1 MDIVITGSVAYDYL
15 MTFPGS
21 FKEHIIP
28 DKLEAI
34 SLSFLV
40 DSLVRRRGG
49 IAPNIAYNLALLGGK
64 PKVFATVGT
73 DFEDYRL
80 WLESKGIDTTY
91 ARVIDGE
98 LTGSFFA
105 TTDQENAQ
113 MASFYPGAM
122 AYAADLSL
130 RELHSKPDLVMISP
144 TEPSAMDKYI
154 AECKE
159 LGIPYL
165 YDPSQQIVRV
175 SGETLRNGIQG
186 ALAMFVNEYEFELVL
201 KMTGMQKAEILENL
215 EFMVVTL
222 GEKGAVVYNG
232 AETYPV
238 APVAPKQI
246 IDPTGAGDAF
256 RGGFLTG
263 YSYGWDFQTCAQMGA
278 LSATYCLESDGP
290 QGQGYQIEEYVAR
303 YRETYND
310 HGLFDTLIA
319 RNQNR

>member
-15 MTFPGS
+15 MTFPGR

-49 IAPNIAYNLALLGGK
+49 IAPNIAYNLALLGGR

-73 DFEDYRL
+73 DFEEYRQ
-80 WLESKGIDTTY
+80 WLEAQGVDTTY

-122 AYAADLSL
+122 AHAAELSL
-130 RELHSKPDLVMISP
+130 SELEQRPDLVVISP
-144 TEPSAMDKYI
+144 TDPLAMDKYI
-154 AECKE
+154 AECKD
-159 LGIPYL
+159 LGLAYL

-175 SGETLRNGIQG
+175 DGETLRNGIED
-186 ALAMFVNEYEFELVL
+186 ALALFVNEYEFELVR
-201 KMTGMQKAEILENL
+201 KMTGMSQQEIMQHV

-222 GEKGAVVYNG
+222 GEKGAMVYFG
-232 AETYPV
+232 DQTIEV
-238 APVAPKQI
+238 APVRPKQI

-263 YSYGWDFQTCAQMGA
+263 YSHGWDFQVCAQMGA

-290 QGQGYQIEEYVAR
+290 QGQEYRIEDYVSR
-303 YRETYND
+303 YREHYAE
-310 HGLFDTLIA
+310 HGSIEQLLKK
-319 RNQNR
+319 